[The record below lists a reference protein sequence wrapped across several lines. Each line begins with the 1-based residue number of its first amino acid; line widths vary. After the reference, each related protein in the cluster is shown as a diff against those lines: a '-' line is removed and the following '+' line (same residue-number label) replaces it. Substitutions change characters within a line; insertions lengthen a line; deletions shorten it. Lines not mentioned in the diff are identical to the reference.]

1 MQQRPWQ
8 LASPDHSATIQTLQ
22 QSINRANERE
32 WHKQK
37 RILLCLAAFALLLVR
52 LRLALRGLR
61 PAGRPRGKCGRNLPL
76 TGDFAK

>member
-52 LRLALRGLR
+52 LRLACAVSGRQVAR
-61 PAGRPRGKCGRNLPL
+61 AANAAGTCH
-76 TGDFAK
+76 